1 VVFLS
6 QLCHNFVTT
15 FVITVFYTERIRD
28 GGDIHMTVTKTHPTH
43 LSIDHLTVNPRLGR
57 CLPATVAWRYH
68 ALPIAKDNDHFTV
81 AMANP
86 YDETACRAIAA
97 SLGSQPY
104 VVKGSQAIIDQQLA
118 QLWPDEAQH
127 TPLNILVYHQDCPFA
142 GEVKTYA
149 KRISHLI
156 NGKLTHLQPEPTQA
170 DFKALM
176 EKAGCDQDLVIFGEQ
191 DQSLIQ
197 RILAG
202 PSGCKAAER
211 LPTSV
216 LIARQPRWPLN
227 RILLITRGYI
237 SDNMAV
243 DWLVRLAQP
252 SRAKTTVLALIPTSP
267 GMYQRAATTM
277 PHGLADW
284 LATDTPLGHQLRRIS
299 QQLANWD
306 IEGRLHFRQGTP
318 SEQIQVE
325 VADGDYDLIV
335 MAADPDDWWERRL
348 LGEVVSPLLHKA
360 DRPVLVVKPTTA

>member
-1 VVFLS
+1 ME
-6 QLCHNFVTT
+6 
-15 FVITVFYTERIRD
+15 VISMSVMKIQ
-28 GGDIHMTVTKTHPTH
+28 PTH

-86 YDETACRAIAA
+86 YDETACEAIAT

-104 VVKGSQAIIDQQLA
+104 VVKGNQAIIDQQLA

-142 GEVKTYA
+142 DKVKTYA
-149 KRISHLI
+149 QRIGQLV
-156 NGKLTHLQPEPTQA
+156 NGRLTHLQPEPTQA
-170 DFKALM
+170 DFKALV
-176 EKAGCDQDLVIFGEQ
+176 EKAGCNQDLVIFGEP
-191 DQSLIQ
+191 DQSLLQ
-197 RILAG
+197 RFLAG
-202 PSGCKAAER
+202 PTGCKAAER

-216 LIARQPRWPLN
+216 LIARQPRWPLK
-227 RILLITRGYI
+227 RILLITRGYPN
-237 SDNMAV
+237 DNMAI

-252 SRAKTTVLALIPTSP
+252 SHAKTTVLALIPTSP

-284 LATDTPLGHQLRRIS
+284 LATDTPLGHQLRRIA

-318 SEQIQVE
+318 DEQIQVE
-325 VADGDYDLIV
+325 ISDGDYDLIV
-335 MAADPDDWWERRL
+335 MAVDPDDWWQRRL

-360 DRPVLVVKPTTA
+360 DRPVLIAKSIIA

>member
-1 VVFLS
+1 ME
-6 QLCHNFVTT
+6 VTS
-15 FVITVFYTERIRD
+15 
-28 GGDIHMTVTKTHPTH
+28 MTVMKMQPTH
-43 LSIDHLTVNPRLGR
+43 LSIDHLTVNPKLGR
-57 CLPATVAWRYH
+57 CLPAAVAWRYH

-86 YDETACRAIAA
+86 YDETACEAITA
-97 SLGSQPY
+97 SLGSRPY
-104 VVKGSQAIIDQQLA
+104 VVQGNQAIIDQQLA
-118 QLWPDEAQH
+118 QLWPDKAQH

-142 GEVKTYA
+142 AEVTRYA
-149 KRISHLI
+149 QRI
-156 NGKLTHLQPEPTQA
+156 GKLIDGRLTRLQPDPTHA
-170 DFKALM
+170 DFKALV
-176 EKAGCDQDLVIFGEQ
+176 EKAGCDQDLVIFGEP

-216 LIARQPRWPLN
+216 LIARQPRWPLR
-227 RILLITRGYI
+227 RILLITRGYA

-252 SRAKTTVLALIPTSP
+252 TRAKTTVLALVPALP
-267 GMYQRAATTM
+267 GMYQRAATAM

-284 LATDTPLGHQLRRIS
+284 LSTDTPLGHQLRRIAR
-299 QQLANWD
+299 QLVNWD

-318 SEQIQVE
+318 NEQIQLE
-325 VADGDYDLIV
+325 LAGGDYDLMV
-335 MAADPDDWWERRL
+335 MAADPDDWWQRRL

-360 DRPVLVVKPTTA
+360 DRPVLIAKSIIA